1 VVRVVTHGLAEYTP
15 RTSWTYAQTCLTG
28 FCQDEPFGQEKI
40 RILCQ
45 DCEQELDF
53 WSRWIKTMLWIVAGR
68 LRRPQDQREPEVHQE
83 ELEAD
88 EGRSRPGERS
98 GSSKKRTLLRG
109 DIVRYDASYFRKPSA
124 HEGVP
129 LKATHRVVEPDA
141 LADLEEVDLEHVLIW
156 DFCDVDEYT
165 RTLQDKKYYPGGI
178 VPTDPERLRR
188 VKVKG
193 KQGKRQL
200 VSLATWKHRE
210 GQRAELRRK
219 QTLVQASAFKGERSE
234 R

>member
-1 VVRVVTHGLAEYTP
+1 MDLCPDVSDGVLSGRAVWAGEDSHSLPGL
-15 RTSWTYAQTCLTG
+15 RTGTG
-28 FCQDEPFGQEKI
+28 LLVAVDQD
-40 RILCQ
+40 
-45 DCEQELDF
+45 D
-53 WSRWIKTMLWIVAGR
+53 A
-68 LRRPQDQREPEVHQE
+68 
-83 ELEAD
+83 LE
-88 EGRSRPGERS
+88 S